1 MFEPIGGSA
10 PKYTGKGVINPV
22 AAILAVHMML
32 QFLGEDRAAE
42 ALERSVIAAIS
53 KMKSMN
59 AGQTGFSTSE
69 IGDMVAAG
77 LQ

>member
-1 MFEPIGGSA
+1 
-10 PKYTGKGVINPV
+10 
-22 AAILAVHMML
+22 MML
-32 QFLGEDRAAE
+32 QFLGEERAAD
-42 ALERSVIAAIS
+42 ALERSVVTAIS